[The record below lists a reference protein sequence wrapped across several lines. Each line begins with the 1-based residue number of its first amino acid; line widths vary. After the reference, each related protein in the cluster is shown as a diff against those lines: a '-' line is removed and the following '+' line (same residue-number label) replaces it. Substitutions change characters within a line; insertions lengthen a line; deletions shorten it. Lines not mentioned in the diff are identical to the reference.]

1 MGHANVPLFA
11 ARRRNSNQVFHII
24 LTTFEFIGSC
34 CSDFCFTMI
43 ITNVPLMANI
53 LSENIDELIEIVR
66 AKTQDRLHANMKFR
80 NISLIHKEIT
90 E

>member
-1 MGHANVPLFA
+1 
-11 ARRRNSNQVFHII
+11 
-24 LTTFEFIGSC
+24 
-34 CSDFCFTMI
+34 MI

-90 E
+90 EWVSVSPKTNQFIN